1 MVIGVLGLQGA
12 VREHLEMLMSLG
24 VKTRIIKSAEDLE
37 GLAGLVLPGGESTTM
52 RRLIDRYA
60 LLAPLRQKTKTL
72 PMFGTCAG
80 MILLATELEQ
90 GAAHLEAIPMKVKRN
105 AFGRQIDSFE
115 TMVDIEGIEQ
125 AVDAIFI
132 RAPYVERVDQGTR
145 VLAQVAEDIVV
156 VETDMHLACSF
167 HPELTNDTRMHRYF
181 IEKVKQHHAASVIS

>member
-1 MVIGVLGLQGA
+1 
-12 VREHLEMLMSLG
+12 MLMSLG

-37 GLAGLVLPGGESTTM
+37 GIAGLVLPGGESTTM

-105 AFGRQIDSFE
+105 AFGRQVDSFE
-115 TMVDIEGIEQ
+115 TMVNIEGIEQ

-145 VLAQVAEDIVV
+145 VLAQVADDVVV

-181 IEKVKQHHAASVIS
+181 LEKVKQHHAASVIS

>member
-12 VREHLEMLMSLG
+12 IREHLEMLASLG
-24 VKTRIIKSAEDLE
+24 VKTRIVKSAGDLE

-60 LLAPLRQKTKTL
+60 LLAPLRQKINTL

-90 GAAHLEAIPMKVKRN
+90 GDVHLGAIPMKVKRN
-105 AFGRQIDSFE
+105 AFGRQVDSFE
-115 TMVDIEGIEQ
+115 TMLAVEGIEVDIE
-125 AVDAIFI
+125 AVFI
-132 RAPYVERVDQGTR
+132 RGPYVERIDQATR
-145 VLAQVAEDIVV
+145 VLARIDDEIVV

-167 HPELTNDTRMHRYF
+167 HPELTNDTRLHRYF
-181 IEKVKQHHAASVIS
+181 IEKVKKQRSVHVI

>member
-12 VREHLEMLMSLG
+12 VREHLEMLASLG

-37 GLAGLVLPGGESTTM
+37 GIAGLVLPGGESTAM

-60 LLAPLRQKTKTL
+60 LLAPLRQKIKTL

-90 GAAHLEAIPMKVKRN
+90 GDVHLGAIPMKVKRN
-105 AFGRQIDSFE
+105 AFGRQVDSFE
-115 TMVDIEGIEQ
+115 TMLAVDGIGADIE
-125 AVDAIFI
+125 AVFI
-132 RAPYVERVDQGTR
+132 RAPYVERIDQATR
-145 VLAQVAEDIVV
+145 VLARIDDDLVV

-167 HPELTNDTRMHRYF
+167 HPELTNDTRLHRYF
-181 IEKVKQHHAASVIS
+181 IEKIKQQRSVHVI

>member
-12 VREHLEMLMSLG
+12 VREHLEMLASLG

-37 GLAGLVLPGGESTTM
+37 GIAGLVLPGGESTAM

-60 LLAPLRQKTKTL
+60 LLVPLRQKIKTL

-90 GAAHLEAIPMKVKRN
+90 GDVHLGAIPMKVKRN
-105 AFGRQIDSFE
+105 AFGRQVDSFE
-115 TMVDIEGIEQ
+115 TML
-125 AVDAIFI
+125 AVDGIGADVEAVFI
-132 RAPYVERVDQGTR
+132 RAPYVERIDQATR
-145 VLAQVAEDIVV
+145 VLARIDDEIVV

-167 HPELTNDTRMHRYF
+167 HPELTNDTRLHRYF
-181 IEKVKQHHAASVIS
+181 IEKVKQQRSVHVI

>member
-12 VREHLEMLMSLG
+12 VREHLEMLASLG

-37 GLAGLVLPGGESTTM
+37 GIAGLVLPGGESTAM

-60 LLAPLRQKTKTL
+60 LLVPLRQKIKTL

-90 GAAHLEAIPMKVKRN
+90 GDVHLGAIPMKVKRN
-105 AFGRQIDSFE
+105 AFGRQVDSFE
-115 TMVDIEGIEQ
+115 TMLAVDGIGADIE
-125 AVDAIFI
+125 AVFI
-132 RAPYVERVDQGTR
+132 RAPYVERIDQATR
-145 VLAQVAEDIVV
+145 VLARIDDEIVV

-167 HPELTNDTRMHRYF
+167 HPELTNDTCLHRYF
-181 IEKVKQHHAASVIS
+181 IEKVKQQRSVHVI

>member
-12 VREHLEMLMSLG
+12 VREHLEMLASLG

-37 GLAGLVLPGGESTTM
+37 GIAGLVLPGGESTAM

-60 LLAPLRQKTKTL
+60 LLAPLRQKIKTL

-90 GAAHLEAIPMKVKRN
+90 GDVHLGAIPMKVKRN
-105 AFGRQIDSFE
+105 AFGRQVDSFE
-115 TMVDIEGIEQ
+115 TML
-125 AVDAIFI
+125 AVDGIGADVEAVFI
-132 RAPYVERVDQGTR
+132 RAPYVERIDQATR
-145 VLAQVAEDIVV
+145 VLARIDDEIVV

-167 HPELTNDTRMHRYF
+167 HPELTNDTRLHRYF
-181 IEKVKQHHAASVIS
+181 IEKVKQQRSVHVI

>member
-12 VREHLEMLMSLG
+12 IREHLEMLASLG
-24 VKTRIIKSAEDLE
+24 VKTRIVKSAGDLE

-60 LLAPLRQKTKTL
+60 LLAPLRQKINTL

-90 GAAHLEAIPMKVKRN
+90 GDVHLGAIPMKVKRN
-105 AFGRQIDSFE
+105 AFGRQVDSFE
-115 TMVDIEGIEQ
+115 TMLAVEGIEVDIE
-125 AVDAIFI
+125 AVFI
-132 RAPYVERVDQGTR
+132 RAPYVERIDQATR
-145 VLAQVAEDIVV
+145 VLARIDDEIVV

-167 HPELTNDTRMHRYF
+167 HPELTNDTRLHRYF
-181 IEKVKQHHAASVIS
+181 IEKVKKQRSVHVI

>member
-12 VREHLEMLMSLG
+12 VREHLEMLASLG

-37 GLAGLVLPGGESTTM
+37 GIAGLVLPGGESTAM

-60 LLAPLRQKTKTL
+60 LLAPLRQKIKTL

-90 GAAHLEAIPMKVKRN
+90 GDVHLGAIPMKVKRN
-105 AFGRQIDSFE
+105 AFGRQVDSFE
-115 TMVDIEGIEQ
+115 TMLAVDGIGADIE
-125 AVDAIFI
+125 AVFI
-132 RAPYVERVDQGTR
+132 RAPYVERIDQATR
-145 VLAQVAEDIVV
+145 VLARIDDEIVV

-167 HPELTNDTRMHRYF
+167 HPELTNDTRLHRYF
-181 IEKVKQHHAASVIS
+181 IEKVKQQRSVHVI

>member
-12 VREHLEMLMSLG
+12 VREHLEMLASLG

-37 GLAGLVLPGGESTTM
+37 GIAGLVLPGGESTAM

-60 LLAPLRQKTKTL
+60 LLVPLRQKIKTL

-90 GAAHLEAIPMKVKRN
+90 GDVHLGAIPMKVKRN
-105 AFGRQIDSFE
+105 AFGRQVDSFE
-115 TMVDIEGIEQ
+115 TML
-125 AVDAIFI
+125 AVDGIGADVEAVFI
-132 RAPYVERVDQGTR
+132 RAPYVERIDQATL
-145 VLAQVAEDIVV
+145 VLACIDDEIVV

-167 HPELTNDTRMHRYF
+167 HPELTNDTRLHRYF
-181 IEKVKQHHAASVIS
+181 IEKVKQQRSVHVI

>member
-12 VREHLEMLMSLG
+12 VREHLEMLASLG

-37 GLAGLVLPGGESTTM
+37 GIAGLVLPGGESTAM

-60 LLAPLRQKTKTL
+60 LLVPLRQKIKTL

-90 GAAHLEAIPMKVKRN
+90 GDVHLGAIPMKVKRN
-105 AFGRQIDSFE
+105 AFGRQVDSFE
-115 TMVDIEGIEQ
+115 TMLAVDGIGADIE
-125 AVDAIFI
+125 AVFI
-132 RAPYVERVDQGTR
+132 RAPYVERIDQATR
-145 VLAQVAEDIVV
+145 VLARIDDEIVV

-167 HPELTNDTRMHRYF
+167 HPELTNDTRLHRYF
-181 IEKVKQHHAASVIS
+181 IEKIKQQRSVHVI